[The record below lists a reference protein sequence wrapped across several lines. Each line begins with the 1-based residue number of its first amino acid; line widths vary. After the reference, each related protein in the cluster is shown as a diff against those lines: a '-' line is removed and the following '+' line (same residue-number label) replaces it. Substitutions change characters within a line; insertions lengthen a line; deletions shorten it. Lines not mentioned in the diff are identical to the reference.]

1 MGKGIYALVAIIRTE
16 GQVNRMSD
24 DLISRKLLLEE
35 IDLNFIIPILKI
47 NMREEHKAVN
57 KIWGIITNMPTAF
70 DKEQVINEIRSGV
83 MAANDEYIET
93 CNEYYHG
100 MQEAHKIDWRIVEK
114 GGIG

>member
-24 DLISRKLLLEE
+24 DLISRKALLNALENGKDKVYEGKTILEVMQE
-35 IDLNFIIPILKI
+35 IIGEQK
-47 NMREEHKAVN
+47 
-57 KIWGIITNMPTAF
+57 TAY
-70 DKEQVINEIRSGV
+70 DKEKVINEIRSGV
-83 MAANDEYIET
+83 MDANNEYIET

-114 GGIG
+114 GGIE